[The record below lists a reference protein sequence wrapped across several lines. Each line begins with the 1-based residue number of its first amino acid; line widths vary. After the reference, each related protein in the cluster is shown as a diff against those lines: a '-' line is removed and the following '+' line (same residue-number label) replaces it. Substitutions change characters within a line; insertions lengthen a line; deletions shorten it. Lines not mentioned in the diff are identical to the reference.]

1 MKRLAAVATL
11 LLFASCPAAAQE
23 DRNLALE
30 AGLGPSCKSRYD
42 TYLLG
47 PYPRAFALSADRKS
61 CGYSA
66 GGESRETVEAAALR
80 ICGANCAIAAR
91 SPELLPDAEITPAD
105 MRPAQRDPTSRHR
118 GPGEA
123 VGAIVW
129 SPGSTP
135 DRRPS
140 RNSTAPFVRP
150 FNEAKW
156 DVWRVDRLEP
166 GQNTLKGAIEVLNQ
180 AIDRV
185 KSAGYRRI
193 VLAGQSVGGFLSL
206 ALAARR
212 TDIDAVIATAPAIRG
227 DLTDKKPQELQRV
240 LREFDAIF
248 SRRANPNTRLAV
260 ALFDKDEYEPSAA
273 QRVTIME
280 RRARN
285 DGWPI
290 LLIERPEGLT
300 GHNAGRG
307 VPFAQRYRDCLMRF
321 VELPTLP
328 AGAHDCAEIMRLSS
342 R

>member
-1 MKRLAAVATL
+1 MKRTAAVATL
-11 LLFASCPAAAQE
+11 LLLAWSSAAAQE
-23 DRNLALE
+23 ERDPALE
-30 AGLGPSCKSRYD
+30 AGLGPACKSRYD

-47 PYPRAFALSADRKS
+47 PYPRAFALSADKNR
-61 CGYSA
+61 CAYSA
-66 GGESRETVEAAALR
+66 GGESKETVEANALR
-80 ICGANCAIAAR
+80 SCGASCAIAAR
-91 SPELLPDAEITPAD
+91 SPDLAPDEQITPAE

-118 GPGEA
+118 GPDAA
-123 VGAIVW
+123 VGAIIW

-135 DRRPS
+135 NSQPS

-166 GQNTLKGAIEVLNQ
+166 GQNTLKGALDVLNT

-185 KSAGYRRI
+185 KRAGYRKI

-212 TDIDAVIATAPAIRG
+212 TDIDAAIATAPAIRG

-248 SRRANPNTRLAV
+248 ARRANPNTRLAI
-260 ALFDKDEYEPSAA
+260 ALFDKDEYEPSVA
-273 QRVTIME
+273 QRVTILE

-290 LLIERPEGLT
+290 LLIDRPEGLS

-307 VPFAQRYRDCLMRF
+307 VPFALRYRDCLMRF
-321 VELPTLP
+321 VELPELA
-328 AGAHDCAEIMRLSS
+328 AGMYDCAAIMRSA

>member
-1 MKRLAAVATL
+1 MRRLAAVATL
-11 LLFASCPAAAQE
+11 LLLAWSPATAQE
-23 DRNLALE
+23 ERDLVLE
-30 AGLGPSCKSRYD
+30 AGLGPSCKNRYD

-47 PYPRAFALSADRKS
+47 PYPRAFALSVDKKS

-66 GGESRETVEAAALR
+66 GGDSRETVEAAALR
-80 ICGANCAIAAR
+80 SCGANCAIAAR
-91 SPELLPDAEITPAD
+91 SPDLAPDEEITPAD

-118 GPGEA
+118 GPREA
-123 VGAIVW
+123 VGAIIW

-135 DRRPS
+135 NSRPS

-166 GQNTLKGAIEVLNQ
+166 GQNTFKGAVDVLNK
-180 AIDRV
+180 AIDRL
-185 KSAGYRRI
+185 KGAGYRRI

-212 TDIDAVIATAPAIRG
+212 IDIDAAIATAPAIRG
-227 DLTDKKPQELQRV
+227 DLTDKKPQDLQRV

-290 LLIERPEGLT
+290 LLIERPDGLT

-307 VPFAQRYRDCLMRF
+307 VPFALRYRDCLMRF
-321 VELPTLP
+321 VELPELK
-328 AGAHDCAEIMRLSS
+328 GGVHDCAAILRAA